1 MTFIDLSDVEGM
13 IGLYVEFVADERAEC
28 QNDPERL
35 GVVDDLLA
43 RLKSMGANLDQIDLP
58 TTIQKLKGLH
68 ESVGQEFARDPVM
81 VHLSD
86 LLDEIEN
93 AGDI

>member
-13 IGLYVEFVADERAEC
+13 IGLYVEFVADERTEC

-35 GVVDDLLA
+35 RFVDDLLA
-43 RLKSMGANLDQIDLP
+43 QLESMEANLDQAHLS

-68 ESVGQEFARDPVM
+68 DSADHEFASDPVM
-81 VHLSD
+81 GHLND
-86 LLDEIEN
+86 LLDEIEK
-93 AGDI
+93 ARGI